1 MIVVGID
8 AHKKTHTAS
17 AIGAAVGEPLGNLT
31 INTDQVGMEKLMT
44 WARGKSPD
52 RLWAVEDCRHVT
64 GGLERFLIGLGETV
78 VRVPTKLMAGSRKST
93 RTPGK
98 SDAIDARAVAMAAL
112 REPNLPKA
120 TLAGPEREIRLLVD
134 YRDQLVSERSVL
146 QQRIRWHL
154 HELCPDLQVP
164 PRALDRGPWP
174 GKVGRL
180 LRKLESGTQVEI
192 TLAQLGRMN
201 QLTKLVTGLE
211 KRITALVKVQAPELL
226 EIPGCG
232 ALTAGKILGEVA
244 GVQRFSSAS
253 KLALHAGIAPLPVY
267 SGQNQRHRLNRFGN
281 RKLNCAIHRIAIT
294 QAGRNELGKA
304 YMKRKQEEGKTKRE
318 ALRCLKRH
326 LIRLVF
332 KVLRHVA
339 SRQQNEQ
346 IPSTGLT

>member
-1 MIVVGID
+1 M
-8 AHKKTHTAS
+8 
-17 AIGAAVGEPLGNLT
+17 
-31 INTDQVGMEKLMT
+31 
-44 WARGKSPD
+44 
-52 RLWAVEDCRHVT
+52 T

-78 VRVPTKLMAGSRKST
+78 VRVPTKLMTGTRKSS

-98 SDAIDARAVAMAAL
+98 SDSIDARTVAMAAL

-120 TLAGPEREIRLLVD
+120 TLACPEREIRLLVD
-134 YRDQLVSERSVL
+134 YRDLLVSERRVI

-154 HELCPDLQVP
+154 HELYPDLQVP

-174 GKVGRL
+174 GRVARR
-180 LRKLESGTQVEI
+180 LRKLQIGTQVEI

-201 QLTKLVTGLE
+201 QLTNLITGLE

-232 ALTAGKILGEVA
+232 ALTAGKKKILGEVA
-244 GVQRFSSAS
+244 GVQRFSSAA
-253 KLALHAGIAPLPVY
+253 KLALLAGVAPLPVS

-294 QAGRNELGKA
+294 QADRNELGKA
-304 YMKRKQEEGKTKRE
+304 YLKRKREEGKTKRE
-318 ALRCLKRH
+318 ALRCLKRQ

-332 KVLRHVA
+332 NVLRRIETRRQTLPA
-339 SRQQNEQ
+339 SA
-346 IPSTGLT
+346 PPLDT